1 MSNQA
6 TIPTLSL
13 EGQVAIVTGGGT
25 GIGRAIALEF
35 AEVGADV
42 VVAGRRLDRLDE
54 VAGEI
59 KDCGQ
64 RCLAVQTDVS
74 ERSQVENLVE
84 QTIDEFGVIDILVN
98 NAATTSKFRGSFVD
112 HPEEVWDQHFEVN
125 FKGYFHCSQL
135 VGKKI
140 IERKKGNIINVAS
153 VGGFVHH
160 QSTATPYSVS
170 KAGMLVNAKGLSH
183 ELAPHGIR
191 VNSIAPGYVDT
202 DLGPRSDGHK
212 IEDIAAATIL
222 GRIAAPRDIAHI
234 ALFLASDLSR
244 HVVGETIVADGGGYL

>member
-64 RCLAVQTDVS
+64 R
-74 ERSQVENLVE
+74 
-84 QTIDEFGVIDILVN
+84 
-98 NAATTSKFRGSFVD
+98 
-112 HPEEVWDQHFEVN
+112 
-125 FKGYFHCSQL
+125 
-135 VGKKI
+135 
-140 IERKKGNIINVAS
+140 
-153 VGGFVHH
+153 
-160 QSTATPYSVS
+160 
-170 KAGMLVNAKGLSH
+170 
-183 ELAPHGIR
+183 
-191 VNSIAPGYVDT
+191 
-202 DLGPRSDGHK
+202 
-212 IEDIAAATIL
+212 
-222 GRIAAPRDIAHI
+222 
-234 ALFLASDLSR
+234 
-244 HVVGETIVADGGGYL
+244 

>member
-1 MSNQA
+1 MSIEA
-6 TIPTLSL
+6 TIPALSL

-42 VVAGRRLDRLDE
+42 VVAGRRLDLLDE

-59 KDCGQ
+59 KDRGQ

-84 QTIDEFGVIDILVN
+84 QTIEEFGVIDILVN
-98 NAATTSKFRGSFVD
+98 NAATTSKFRGPFVD

-135 VGKKI
+135 VGKKMI
-140 IERKKGNIINVAS
+140 DRQKGNIINIAS

-160 QSTATPYSVS
+160 QSATTPYSVS

-222 GRIAAPRDIAHI
+222 GRIADPRDIAHI

-244 HVVGETIVADGGGYL
+244 HIVGETIVADGGGYL